1 MKAVERME
9 TNNKKLKQYFLEQLS
24 PQEVEEIELQ
34 LMSDADFSV
43 ELETAETEIMEDYL
57 ENLLTKDETKLFET
71 NYLNSVERNKKLQ
84 FLKSLK
90 QFAQKKVQNLEI
102 KDSSPGFFETIKT
115 MFSSHWLPVG
125 VVLIIIT
132 LILGGI
138 WKSFSPSGTVNP
150 EIVALNQRDF
160 SNLKEFKDFTNI
172 SLISGNLRSSDG
184 QSSFNSN
191 DLRENILLRLALPP
205 NTALE
210 STYNVNLLQDRKIL
224 FNLNK
229 ARIYGSPTSQEFR
242 MILPAKILKIG
253 EYQIELQKESSP
265 ESKIIYNF
273 TVR

>member
-1 MKAVERME
+1 ME

-34 LMSDADFSV
+34 IISDADFSV
-43 ELETAETEIMEDYL
+43 ELETAETELMEDYL

-71 NYLNSVERNKKLQ
+71 NYLNSDERNKKLQ

-242 MILPAKILKIG
+242 MILPAKVLKIG